1 MIVELGIV
9 LASMIFL
16 AIASDKAVDYVIK
29 LSKILGINGLS
40 AGFIL
45 LSVSTS
51 LPELFVS
58 FHSALVKEV
67 GLSLGNVLGSN
78 IANVTIILGLA
89 FFISG
94 RRFIQFNRRV
104 FQGLLSFLF
113 VASIIPLFILETGD
127 LSFLMGVIL
136 IILFIFFSVK
146 TPKKIEGIQDIL
158 KRSKKETV
166 LTIIK
171 FAVSLIVVLFS
182 SKLLVDNSVII
193 ATLIGI
199 PTSIIGATII
209 GFGTSLPELSTTI
222 NAFRKRLYDVGI
234 GNIIGSCITNLTL
247 VLGISSLLSTESINI
262 LSFSTLIFFSIL
274 SMIITW
280 YFVSTDRKI
289 DRKEA
294 AILIVIYLIFLLQEL
309 GIITFLFK

>member
-1 MIVELGIV
+1 MIIELGIM

-16 AIASDKAVDYVIK
+16 AIASDKAVDYAIK
-29 LSKILGINGLS
+29 ISKYLGITGLS
-40 AGFIL
+40 AGFII

-58 FHSALVKEV
+58 IHSSLVKEI

-89 FFISG
+89 FFLSG
-94 RRFIQFNRRV
+94 RRFIKFNRRV

-113 VASIIPLFILETGD
+113 VASIIPLFILQTGN
-127 LSFLMGVIL
+127 LSSIMGVIL
-136 IILFIFFSVK
+136 LILFIFFAVK
-146 TPKKIEGIQDIL
+146 TPKKIEGIQEME
-158 KRSKKETV
+158 KAKKSET
-166 LTIIK
+166 TITVIK
-171 FAVSLIVVLFS
+171 FIVSLIIVLFS
-182 SKLLVDNSVII
+182 SKLLVDNSIII
-193 ATLIGI
+193 AELLGI
-199 PTSIIGATII
+199 PNSIIGATII

-222 NAFRKRLYDVGI
+222 QAFRKKLYDVGI

-247 VLGISSLLSTESINI
+247 ILGVSSLLSTVPINI
-262 LSFSTLIFFSIL
+262 LSFSTLIFFTIL

-294 AILIVIYLIFLLQEL
+294 AILIIIYLIFLLQEL
-309 GIITFLFK
+309 GIIAFLFK